1 LKTKTAFAAAI
12 ILLTACN
19 GPKRQSLSVKE
30 INDSVITLTNH
41 YQDTSKFKQ
50 AINLL
55 NDAIL
60 LDSNHFESYSK
71 RVFFE
76 TALGDFD
83 AATKSSTQ
91 LIKFKPD
98 SADLY
103 FQRGLFKELIND
115 SISSKPDFSKA
126 VLLYKLTLDTMDKK
140 NSYWF
145 ANWKNSAACLIL
157 VGQGQIIHDF
167 LKQNCKTAFDSS
179 IYDYKVLS
187 KNSHELLQTF
197 RGKYIR

>member
-1 LKTKTAFAAAI
+1 MKTKTVFAAAF

-19 GPKRQSLSVKE
+19 EPKRQSLSVKE

-55 NDAIL
+55 NGAIL

-76 TALGDFD
+76 SALGDFD

-115 SISSKPDFSKA
+115 SLSSKPDFNKA

-187 KNSHELLQTF
+187 KNRHELLQTF
-197 RGKYIR
+197 RDKYIR